1 MDAKVLDA
9 RVHDAPHPFDVA
21 TRVECADGRW
31 QGATSDDY
39 HAFVGQFGGATTA
52 TLLRAL
58 MQHPERAG
66 DPLAL
71 TVNFCAPVGN
81 GAFDLAPRLIKATR
95 STQHWSIDL
104 TQPEVGVA
112 AFAAAVFAQRRETWS
127 HQPTEMPQ
135 TPRYEDSPVYGR
147 AGVAASWIR
156 QFEFRFAEN
165 APNFTGTP
173 HVEPASAHT
182 KVWIGHAVPRV
193 IDLLSL
199 SAIADAFFARIFHV
213 RGELLPIGT
222 VSMTTYFHVDA
233 ADLAAEPITAVL
245 GVADANVFHKSFSD
259 QTGEL
264 WSAGGRLLAT
274 THQIT
279 YFKA

>member
-1 MDAKVLDA
+1 MDAKVG
-9 RVHDAPHPFDVA
+9 HAPHPFDSA
-21 TRVECADGRW
+21 TQVECTDGRW
-31 QGATSDDY
+31 QGATSEDY
-39 HAFVGQFGGATTA
+39 HAFVGQFGGATAA

-58 MQHPERAG
+58 IVQPERAG
-66 DPLAL
+66 DPLAF
-71 TVNFCAPVGN
+71 TVNFCAPIAAGP
-81 GAFDLAPRLIKATR
+81 FDLSPRLVKATR
-95 STQHWSIDL
+95 STQHWSIEL
-104 TQPEVGVA
+104 TQAEAGVA
-112 AFAAAVFAQRRETWS
+112 AFATAVFAQRRETWT
-127 HQPTEMPQ
+127 HRPAEMPK
-135 TPRYEDSPVYGR
+135 TTAYEYAPVYAR

-156 QFEFRFAEN
+156 QFEFRFVEN
-165 APNFTGTP
+165 EPSFGSGVQT
-173 HVEPASAHT
+173 EPASAHT
-182 KVWIGHAVPRV
+182 KAWIGHAVPRPL
-193 IDLLSL
+193 DLISL

-233 ADLAAEPITAVL
+233 ADLAAESITAVL

-264 WSAGGRLLAT
+264 WSPNGTLLAT

>member
-1 MDAKVLDA
+1 MDAKVESA
-9 RVHDAPHPFDVA
+9 HPFDVA
-21 TRVECADGRW
+21 TQVAQRDGRW

-39 HAFVGQFGGATTA
+39 HAFVGQFGGATAA

-58 MQHPERAG
+58 MAQQERAG
-66 DPLAL
+66 DPLAF
-71 TVNFCAPVGN
+71 TVNFCAPIAA
-81 GAFDLAPRLIKATR
+81 GAFDLTPRLIKATR
-95 STQHWSIDL
+95 STQHWGIEL
-104 TQPEVGVA
+104 TQEDGDVE
-112 AFAAAVFAQRRETWS
+112 AFATAVFAQRRETWT
-127 HQPTEMPQ
+127 HRPTQMPRTLPYDQ
-135 TPRYEDSPVYGR
+135 APVYSR
-147 AGVAASWIR
+147 EGVAASWVR
-156 QFEFRFAEN
+156 QFEFRFVEN
-165 APNFTGTP
+165 EPSFGSGTQDG
-173 HVEPASAHT
+173 PASAHT
-182 KVWIGHAVPRV
+182 KAWIAHAVPRTL
-193 IDLLSL
+193 DLLSL

-233 ADLAAEPITAVL
+233 DDLAAEPITAVL

-264 WSAGGRLLAT
+264 WAPSGKLLAT

>member
-1 MDAKVLDA
+1 MDA
-9 RVHDAPHPFDVA
+9 RVEDSIHPFDAA
-21 TRVECADGRW
+21 TRVDHRDSRW

-39 HAFVGQFGGATTA
+39 HAFVGQFGGATAA

-58 MQHPERAG
+58 MAQSERLG
-66 DPLAL
+66 DPLAF
-71 TVNFCAPVGN
+71 TVNFCAPIAPGS
-81 GAFDLAPRLIKATR
+81 FDLTPRLIKATR
-95 STQHWSIDL
+95 STQHWGIEL
-104 TQPEVGVA
+104 TQTDGDVA
-112 AFAAAVFAQRRETWS
+112 VFATAVFAQRRETWS
-127 HQPTEMPQ
+127 HRPTEMPQ
-135 TPRYEDSPVYGR
+135 TPSYEDAPVYSR
-147 AGVAASWIR
+147 AGVAASWVR
-156 QFEFRFAEN
+156 QFEFRFVEN
-165 APNFTGTP
+165 EPSFGSGTQAG
-173 HVEPASAHT
+173 PASPHT
-182 KVWIGHAVPRV
+182 KAWIGHSTPRTL
-193 IDLLSL
+193 DLLSL

-264 WSAGGRLLAT
+264 WSPSGKLLAT

>member
-1 MDAKVLDA
+1 MDAKVD
-9 RVHDAPHPFDVA
+9 HTPHPFDTA
-21 TRVECADGRW
+21 TRVELADGRFT
-31 QGATSDDY
+31 GATSDDY
-39 HAFVGQFGGATTA
+39 HAFVGQFGGATAA

-66 DPLAL
+66 DPLAF
-71 TVNFCAPVGN
+71 TVNFCAPVASGT
-81 GAFDLAPRLIKATR
+81 FDLAPRLVKATR
-95 STQHWSIDL
+95 STQHWSVEL
-104 TQPEVGVA
+104 TQPEAGVA
-112 AFAAAVFAQRRETWS
+112 AFATAVFAQRRETWS
-127 HQPTEMPQ
+127 HQPSAMPQ
-135 TPRYEDSPVYGR
+135 TAAYEDTPVYGR

-165 APNFTGTP
+165 EPNFSGTP
-173 HVEPASAHT
+173 HAEPASAHT
-182 KVWIGHAVPRV
+182 KAWIGHSVPRP

-222 VSMTTYFHVDA
+222 VSMTTYFHADA
-233 ADLAAEPITAVL
+233 ADLAAEPINAVL

-259 QTGEL
+259 QHGEL
-264 WSAGGRLLAT
+264 WSPSGRLLAT
-274 THQIT
+274 SHQIT

>member
-1 MDAKVLDA
+1 MDAKVE
-9 RVHDAPHPFDVA
+9 HTPHPFDVA
-21 TRVECADGRW
+21 TQVELDGGRW

-39 HAFVGQFGGATTA
+39 HAFVGQFGGATAA

-58 MQHPERAG
+58 MQQPERAG
-66 DPLAL
+66 DPLAF
-71 TVNFCAPVGN
+71 TVNFCAPISAGS
-81 GAFDLAPRLIKATR
+81 FELTPRLIKATR
-95 STQHWSIDL
+95 STQHWGIELSQGDAGV
-104 TQPEVGVA
+104 EV
-112 AFAAAVFAQRRETWS
+112 FATAVVAQRRETWT
-127 HQPTEMPQ
+127 HRPAEMPK
-135 TPRYEDSPVYGR
+135 TAAYDEAPVYERG
-147 AGVAASWIR
+147 AVAASWIR
-156 QFEFRFAEN
+156 QFEFRFVEN
-165 APNFTGTP
+165 EPNFGDGP
-173 HVEPASAHT
+173 LPEPASPHT
-182 KVWIGHAVPRV
+182 KAWIGHAVPRTL
-193 IDLLSL
+193 DLLSL

-264 WSAGGRLLAT
+264 WSPSGRLLAT

>member
-1 MDAKVLDA
+1 MDAKVENA
-9 RVHDAPHPFDVA
+9 HPFDVA
-21 TRVECADGRW
+21 TRVEQRDGRW

-39 HAFVGQFGGATTA
+39 HAFVGQFGGATAA

-58 MQHPERAG
+58 MMQPERAG
-66 DPLAL
+66 DPLAF
-71 TVNFCAPVGN
+71 TVNFCAPIAPGS
-81 GAFDLAPRLIKATR
+81 FELTPRLIKATR
-95 STQHWSIDL
+95 STQHWGIEL
-104 TQPEVGVA
+104 TQPDAGVA
-112 AFAAAVFAQRRETWS
+112 AFATAVFAQRRETWT
-127 HQPTEMPQ
+127 HRPTEMPQ
-135 TPRYEDSPVYGR
+135 TTAYGDAPVYSR
-147 AGVAASWIR
+147 EGVAASWVR
-156 QFEFRFAEN
+156 QFEFRFVEN
-165 APNFTGTP
+165 EPSFGSAGQQI
-173 HVEPASAHT
+173 PASPHT
-182 KVWIGHAVPRV
+182 KSWIGHSVPRTL
-193 IDLLSL
+193 DLLSL

-233 ADLAAEPITAVL
+233 ADLANEPIPAVL

-264 WSAGGRLLAT
+264 WSPSGKLLAT

>member
-1 MDAKVLDA
+1 MDARSQDA
-9 RVHDAPHPFDVA
+9 EHRFDAA
-21 TRVECADGRW
+21 TRVEFNDGQW
-31 QGATSDDY
+31 TGSTSDDY

-58 MQHPERAG
+58 MSHPDRAG

-71 TVNFCAPVGN
+71 TVNFCAPVAS
-81 GAFDLAPRLIKATR
+81 GAFDLAPRLVKATR

-112 AFAAAVFAQRRETWS
+112 AFATAVFAQRRETWS
-127 HQPTEMPQ
+127 HQPTEKPH
-135 TPRYEDSPVYGR
+135 TTRYEDTPVYTR

-165 APNFTGTP
+165 APNFGGVP
-173 HVEPASAHT
+173 HLEPASAHT
-182 KVWIGHAVPRV
+182 KVWIGHSVPRT
-193 IDLLSL
+193 IDLISL

-233 ADLAAEPITAVL
+233 ADLAAEATTAVL

-264 WSAGGRLLAT
+264 WSASGRLLAT